1 MFLSYSQNILLQ
13 LLRRLLLTLLH
24 AKCFEHSFL
33 YREFFWISEAL
44 FRNFVGLYSYYSKHL
59 HLSLEYAMME
69 SRDRVLRLNNLSF
82 RLYSLAAL
90 GFSRS
95 GFFYVRNRN
104 SPTLQ
109 HYRNFHSYR
118 LPSPNPYGPFEF
130 WLSRSTLFSWLLI
143 FYHRPDEST
152 SVLFVSPKDFS
163 NIFNFYWQTN
173 LSGFP
178 TG

>member
-1 MFLSYSQNILLQ
+1 
-13 LLRRLLLTLLH
+13 
-24 AKCFEHSFL
+24 
-33 YREFFWISEAL
+33 
-44 FRNFVGLYSYYSKHL
+44 
-59 HLSLEYAMME
+59 MME
-69 SRDRVLRLNNLSF
+69 SRDRVLRLNHLSF

-109 HYRNFHSYR
+109 RYRNFHSYR

-143 FYHRPDEST
+143 FYHRPDERT
-152 SVLFVSPKDFS
+152 NVLSSLQKIFPIFS
-163 NIFNFYWQTN
+163 NFIDKRTCRDFRQVKTCPMLYSLKLFSFKNSFLIFYSENPNHYTKCSSWIKKIPVFYFNANYKANIIYPPAT
-173 LSGFP
+173 L
-178 TG
+178 

>member
-1 MFLSYSQNILLQ
+1 MDNQSYSTPSALKTASSIEN
-13 LLRRLLLTLLH
+13 
-24 AKCFEHSFL
+24 F
-33 YREFFWISEAL
+33 YFWNSEAL
-44 FRNFVGLYSYYSKHL
+44 FRNFVELYSYYLKHL
-59 HLSLEYAMME
+59 PLPSKCAMME
-69 SRDRVLRLNNLSF
+69 SRDRVLRLNHLSF

-109 HYRNFHSYR
+109 RYRNFHSYR

-143 FYHRPDEST
+143 FYHNFAART
-152 SVLFVSPKDFS
+152 SVLFFSPKDFS
-163 NIFNFYWQTN
+163 NIFKFYWITRGCRIN
-173 LSGFP
+173 GK
-178 TG
+178 